1 MKYKIE
7 KYIEK
12 HQLMEKESPVLVAL
26 SGGAD
31 SVALLHVLHNL
42 GYKCQAIHCNFHLR
56 GEESNRD
63 EGFVTSL

>member
-1 MKYKIE
+1 MKYKVE

-31 SVALLHVLHNL
+31 SVALLLVLHNHKQYIL
-42 GYKCQAIHCNFHLR
+42 YLHILLLNLY
-56 GEESNRD
+56 
-63 EGFVTSL
+63 